1 MFIKRLK
8 KIVKRIYHST
18 GANVYSQMVSVHIY
32 SFNMSLWS
40 YVVGTRYMIV
50 DCGGGTTDITVHEV
64 DSYGYLK
71 EITRACGGPYGSL
84 GRLIICYLTFAIL

>member
-1 MFIKRLK
+1 
-8 KIVKRIYHST
+8 
-18 GANVYSQMVSVHIY
+18 MVL
-32 SFNMSLWS
+32 FATS

-84 GRLIICYLTFAIL
+84 GRLYYVI